1 MPDLI
6 SMPQAPIGA
15 VAIGKNE
22 GERLKLCL
30 QALAKQVSH
39 LVYVDSGSSDGSVE
53 FARSV
58 RADVVDLDPTIPF
71 TAARARNAG
80 VERLVRIAPEVKY
93 VQLIDGDCELV
104 DGWIANAADFLEA
117 NREYAAA
124 AGRLRERFP
133 DASVY
138 NYLSDVEWNT
148 PVGDAKACGGIAMM
162 RIRAFE
168 SVGGFMP
175 DLIAG
180 EEPELCV
187 RLRQDGWKIRRL
199 DAEMALH
206 DVAMS
211 RFSQWWKRAMRAGHA
226 YAEGSH
232 LHGAPPERMSV
243 RESRRIVAWGLL
255 LPTVTVAA
263 APVTGQLSLLL
274 LLAYPLNVIRIARR
288 LRTEGQSRPWTIAFF
303 LMLAKVP
310 QAIGWLRFQW
320 GRLTGNRSAIIEH
333 KGA

>member
-1 MPDLI
+1 MSATPRTLV
-6 SMPQAPIGA
+6 GA

-22 GERLKLCL
+22 GERLRICL
-30 QALAKQVSH
+30 QSLATQVPH

-53 FARSV
+53 LARSLD
-58 RADVVDLDPTIPF
+58 AEVVELDPDIPF

-80 VERLVRIAPEVKY
+80 VERLTQMALGLKY
-93 VQLIDGDCELV
+93 AQLIDGDCELV
-104 DGWIANAADFLEA
+104 EGWIDEAVDFLEA
-117 NREYAAA
+117 NEEYAAA

-133 DASVY
+133 DASVF
-138 NYLSDVEWNT
+138 NYLCDVEWNT
-148 PVGDAKACGGIAMM
+148 PIGDVKSCGGIAMM

-187 RLRQDGWKIRRL
+187 RLRRAGWKIRRL

-206 DVAMS
+206 DAAMM
-211 RFSQWWKRAMRAGHA
+211 RLSQWWKRGVRAGHA

-232 LHGAPPERMSV
+232 LHGSPPERMGI
-243 RESRRIVAWGLL
+243 RESRRIVAWGLIIPIL
-255 LPTVTVAA
+255 ALAF
-263 APVTGQLSLLL
+263 APLAGWFSLIL

-288 LRTEGQSRPWTIAFF
+288 LRREGEARPWTLAFF
-303 LMLAKVP
+303 LMLGKFP
-310 QAIGWLRFQW
+310 EAIGWLRFHW
-320 GRLTGNRSAIIEH
+320 GKLSGNRSSIIEH